1 MSPPPALNGD
11 NHLSPT
17 LTLEQGAPSLGQNRS
32 FGGTG
37 RWKIWELCK
46 NDPEFPKPRTP
57 ACLAHD
63 LNAAGS
69 VVRTEPGY
77 ERMEGSGGSR

>member
-1 MSPPPALNGD
+1 VRALKSVV
-11 NHLSPT
+11 LV
-17 LTLEQGAPSLGQNRS
+17 
-32 FGGTG
+32 
-37 RWKIWELCK
+37 
-46 NDPEFPKPRTP
+46 TP

-77 ERMEGSGGSR
+77 ERMEGSGGPLLAISGHLAAP